1 MVSVNYKC
9 DSIMSTGI
17 ETVSSTYTQT
27 PRKETLK
34 ASLLTELLPCKYT
47 RTVPWPVKTPSIISE
62 LVPGLWRVFHSS

>member
-1 MVSVNYKC
+1 
-9 DSIMSTGI
+9 MSTGI

-34 ASLLTELLPCKYT
+34 ESLLTELLPCKYT

-62 LVPGLWRVFHSS
+62 RFSFVINRRERPS